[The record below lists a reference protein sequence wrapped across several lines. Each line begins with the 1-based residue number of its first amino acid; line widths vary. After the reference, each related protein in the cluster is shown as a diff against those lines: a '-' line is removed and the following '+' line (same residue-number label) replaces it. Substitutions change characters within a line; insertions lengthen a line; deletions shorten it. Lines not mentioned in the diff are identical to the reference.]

1 VPSSKVIQGKIIADS
16 TAVDAINVVNIATN
30 QATAT
35 NVNGVILVNEGDVL
49 FISAVNLVT
58 LQRRISKED

>member
-16 TAVDAINVVNIATN
+16 TAVDAVNVVNIATN

-35 NVNGVILVNEGDVL
+35 NVNGVFL
-49 FISAVNLVT
+49 F
-58 LQRRISKED
+58 

>member
-16 TAVDAINVVNIATN
+16 TAVDAVNVVNIATN

-35 NVNGVILVNEGDVL
+35 NVNGVFSILVNEGDVYL
-49 FISAVNLVT
+49 YLP
-58 LQRRISKED
+58 

>member
-16 TAVDAINVVNIATN
+16 TAVDAINVVNIAN

-35 NVNGVILVNEGDVL
+35 NVNGVFSILVNEGDVL
-49 FISAVNLVT
+49 LY
-58 LQRRISKED
+58 LP